1 MGALSS
7 SLKVTWQ
14 TEHPGS
20 FIFFQSS
27 SSSFE
32 FTAGTGEMKYLA
44 AAAAA
49 ANKSLVKT
57 KPFSSEISPGLR
69 PGTSQEKGEGGWGK
83 KTQIKRSDQLLIRQ
97 SL

>member
-1 MGALSS
+1 
-7 SLKVTWQ
+7 
-14 TEHPGS
+14 
-20 FIFFQSS
+20 
-27 SSSFE
+27 
-32 FTAGTGEMKYLA
+32 MKYLA

-49 ANKSLVKT
+49 ANKSLAKT

-69 PGTSQEKGEGGWGK
+69 PGTSQEKGEGRWGK